1 MDSGFD
7 ERYPAIFQ
15 PGGEGL
21 PRAFAGPAE
30 SGPPDTGPA
39 EFATAEL
46 PQPQQPSVDR
56 PAGALPA
63 GDQSVDPAVE
73 SGAGDEPQDAAG
85 TGHAVPGPV
94 PWTARTWVLG
104 LGTGMAT
111 IVLGV
116 LCLLPKKAPALDPA
130 TASYVLVTLFFP
142 LTDKVVALGPVIIIA
157 GMCLL
162 VAMFLTGAPRHPR
175 ASPWLRGGAALVA
188 AAAMAAAGLSL
199 FAVTLRPDILLSM
212 FGSPEGS
219 SVSYPW
225 FQLTT
230 IATMPLALFG
240 LFAGSAV
247 AIVRPAVD
255 GRNSLSTARAVA
267 TGAVLLA
274 GAAVSFYAPQIFTGS
289 MASGTFGSGEDGVP
303 LTPWPVTLIQLGPY
317 LLLVG
322 LAALL
327 LAIYLRLT
335 TVPVETGAG
344 PDEARGEGPV
354 DVS

>member
-46 PQPQQPSVDR
+46 PQPQQPPVDQA
-56 PAGALPA
+56 AGVLPS
-63 GDQSVDPAVE
+63 GDPAVE
-73 SGAGDEPQDAAG
+73 SGAGDEPQAAAES
-85 TGHAVPGPV
+85 GHAV

-157 GMCLL
+157 GMGLL

-188 AAAMAAAGLSL
+188 VAAMAAAGLSL

-247 AIVRPAVD
+247 AIVRPAVN
-255 GRNSLSTARAVA
+255 GRNSLSTARTVA

-344 PDEARGEGPV
+344 PDAARGEGPV

>member
-1 MDSGFD
+1 MDGGFD

-30 SGPPDTGPA
+30 SGPPGTGPA
-39 EFATAEL
+39 EFGTEEL
-46 PQPQQPSVDR
+46 PQPQQPSGNQ
-56 PAGALPA
+56 PAGVLP
-63 GDQSVDPAVE
+63 SVDLAAE
-73 SGAGDEPQDAAG
+73 SGAGDDSQDAAE
-85 TGHAVPGPV
+85 TGLAVPGPA

-104 LGTGMAT
+104 LGAGVAA
-111 IVLGV
+111 IVLGL
-116 LCLLPKKAPALDPA
+116 LCLLPKKTPALDPA
-130 TASYVLVTLFFP
+130 TANYVLVTLFFP

-157 GMCLL
+157 GMGLL

-175 ASPWLRGGAALVA
+175 ASPWLRGAAALVA
-188 AAAMAAAGLSL
+188 VAAMTAAGFSL
-199 FAVTLRPDILLSM
+199 FAVTLHPEVLSSM

-230 IATMPLALFG
+230 IATVPLALFG
-240 LFAGSAV
+240 LFAGAAV
-247 AIVRPAVD
+247 AIVQPDAD

-267 TGAVLLA
+267 TGVVLLV
-274 GAAVSFYAPQIFTGS
+274 GAAVAFYAPQIFTGS
-289 MASGTFGSGEDGVP
+289 LGSSTFGSGEDGVP
-303 LTPWPVTLIQLGPY
+303 LTPWPVTLIQVGPH

-327 LAIYLRLT
+327 LAVYLRLT
-335 TVPVETGAG
+335 AQRVETGAD
-344 PDEARGEGPV
+344 PDVAA
-354 DVS
+354 DVVG

>member
-1 MDSGFD
+1 MD
-7 ERYPAIFQ
+7 Q
-15 PGGEGL
+15 PVGVL
-21 PRAFAGPAE
+21 P
-30 SGPPDTGPA
+30 S
-39 EFATAEL
+39 
-46 PQPQQPSVDR
+46 
-56 PAGALPA
+56 
-63 GDQSVDPAVE
+63 GDQPAQA
-73 SGAGDEPQDAAG
+73 GAGDEPPDPAE

-116 LCLLPKKAPALDPA
+116 LCLLPKKTPALDPA

-157 GMCLL
+157 GMGLL
-162 VAMFLTGAPRHPR
+162 VVMFLTGAPRHPR

-188 AAAMAAAGLSL
+188 VTALAAAGLSL
-199 FAVTLRPDILLSM
+199 FAVTLHPDVLLSM

-219 SVSYPW
+219 TFSYPW

-230 IATMPLALFG
+230 IATMPMALFG
-240 LFAGSAV
+240 LYAGAAV
-247 AIVRPAVD
+247 AIVRPDAD

-267 TGAVLLA
+267 TGVVLLV
-274 GAAVSFYAPQIFTGS
+274 GAAVAFYAPQIFTGS
-289 MASGTFGSGEDGVP
+289 LGSSTFGSGEDGVT
-303 LTPWPVTLIQLGPY
+303 LTPWPVTLIQVGPH

-327 LAIYLRLT
+327 LAVYLRLT
-335 TVPVETGAG
+335 TDRVETGAD
-344 PDEARGEGPV
+344 PDVAADAVG
-354 DVS
+354 